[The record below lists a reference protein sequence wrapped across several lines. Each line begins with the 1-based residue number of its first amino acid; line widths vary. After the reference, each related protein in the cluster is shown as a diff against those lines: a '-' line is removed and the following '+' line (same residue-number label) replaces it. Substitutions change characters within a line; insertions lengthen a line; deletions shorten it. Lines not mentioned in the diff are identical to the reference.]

1 MSYFL
6 ISSKLEGEDRRV
18 IYWSPEDAEDEGN
31 NDNNSDDDIKDHI
44 NLQWGYSKITLL
56 GDAAT
61 GLYQHLLLSLWFQFC
76 SLVSFK
82 NSFLWAL
89 WVPTANSKILP
100 ALL

>member
-31 NDNNSDDDIKDHI
+31 NDNNSGDDVKDHI

-56 GDAAT
+56 GDVFAAA
-61 GLYQHLLLSLWFQFC
+61 GLYQQPAPFSVVSVLQLSVL
-76 SLVSFK
+76 
-82 NSFLWAL
+82 
-89 WVPTANSKILP
+89 
-100 ALL
+100 

>member
-44 NLQWGYSKITLL
+44 NLQ
-56 GDAAT
+56 
-61 GLYQHLLLSLWFQFC
+61 
-76 SLVSFK
+76 
-82 NSFLWAL
+82 
-89 WVPTANSKILP
+89 
-100 ALL
+100 